1 MKGDRMEF
9 TRRDLVKGSAA
20 LLALGASRGAS
31 AAGTDPLPSWNEG
44 AAKFASAR
52 HFREKRRNAAQR
64 PRRGVRSM
72 QEGD

>member
-1 MKGDRMEF
+1 MEF

-52 HFREKRRNAAQR
+52 HFREKASQRGPETATRSSVDARRR
-64 PRRGVRSM
+64 LR
-72 QEGD
+72 